1 MFSVMINDVRKADLP
16 YLADWVA
23 ITLRWVTLVVVM
35 AVQAAAGAAAWPVM
49 ALAAGLGLWN
59 LVLAWL
65 ALTNRRLS
73 GHRWINVLVDAL
85 AALALFILSGGL
97 QGLLVGIGILA
108 LASAAIYYEW
118 RGALLVAL
126 LMTALELGW
135 VFLTSGL
142 TSAGWLTPVLV
153 LTGINVAFGGLLG
166 LLGLRVMRSLR
177 ARYFSQMTARQE
189 AEQKARLTE
198 RSRLQTFYAMIETL
212 SATIDYRL
220 VLESTLDLSSNALG
234 SMEDIEGLI
243 SAVLL
248 FGQHDLEVATARG
261 FSAADLRRTFPG
273 ESGLLG
279 LVLQSGEPRILAQP
293 GEDEELQQIIALQ
306 TCRTVLALPL
316 LRGLNAYGVII
327 FGHPQEGF
335 FTRDRVEVL
344 EMISHQAVIAI
355 QNARLFQDVQQ
366 EKERIIASQEETR
379 KKLARD
385 LHDGPTQ
392 AVTAIAMRINI
403 ARRLWEVNPQEI
415 PGELERVEELAR
427 HTTEEIR
434 HMLFTLRPLSLESEG
449 IIPALQQMSDK
460 MKETFQQN
468 VTLDI
473 DPVVAGRLDL
483 NKQTMVFY
491 LVEEAVN
498 NARKHAE
505 AEEIHVS
512 FKFINSEG
520 SLALLEIADNG
531 KGFDISSVTASYDRR
546 GSLGMVNL
554 QERTALVNGLLHIE
568 STPGRGT
575 RVQIVIPL
583 TAAAVERLQR
593 GDPQ

>member
-1 MFSVMINDVRKADLP
+1 
-16 YLADWVA
+16 
-23 ITLRWVTLVVVM
+23 
-35 AVQAAAGAAAWPVM
+35 
-49 ALAAGLGLWN
+49 
-59 LVLAWL
+59 
-65 ALTNRRLS
+65 
-73 GHRWINVLVDAL
+73 
-85 AALALFILSGGL
+85 
-97 QGLLVGIGILA
+97 
-108 LASAAIYYEW
+108 
-118 RGALLVAL
+118 
-126 LMTALELGW
+126 
-135 VFLTSGL
+135 
-142 TSAGWLTPVLV
+142 
-153 LTGINVAFGGLLG
+153 
-166 LLGLRVMRSLR
+166 
-177 ARYFSQMTARQE
+177 
-189 AEQKARLTE
+189 
-198 RSRLQTFYAMIETL
+198 
-212 SATIDYRL
+212 
-220 VLESTLDLSSNALG
+220 
-234 SMEDIEGLI
+234 
-243 SAVLL
+243 
-248 FGQHDLEVATARG
+248 
-261 FSAADLRRTFPG
+261 
-273 ESGLLG
+273 
-279 LVLQSGEPRILAQP
+279 
-293 GEDEELQQIIALQ
+293 
-306 TCRTVLALPL
+306 
-316 LRGLNAYGVII
+316 
-327 FGHPQEGF
+327 
-335 FTRDRVEVL
+335 
-344 EMISHQAVIAI
+344 
-355 QNARLFQDVQQ
+355 
-366 EKERIIASQEETR
+366 
-379 KKLARD
+379 
-385 LHDGPTQ
+385 
-392 AVTAIAMRINI
+392 
-403 ARRLWEVNPQEI
+403 LWEVNPQEI